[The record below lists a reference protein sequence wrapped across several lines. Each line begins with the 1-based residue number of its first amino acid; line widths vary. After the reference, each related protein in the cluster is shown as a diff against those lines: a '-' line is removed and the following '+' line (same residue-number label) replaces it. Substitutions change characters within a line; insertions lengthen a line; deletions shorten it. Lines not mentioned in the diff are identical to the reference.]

1 MRVFILRARKGP
13 TSPAA
18 VAKTMGYPDHFEV
31 IAHSVVSAL
40 MISKQTRD
48 DVVFHI
54 VLEGNPVP
62 PVTVTFNSAS
72 MGSLG
77 GFDEAMIAEVFRR
90 ILKPAA
96 DLAKEES
103 LEVEP
108 GIQLYKIS
116 FEALV
121 KGLSGR
127 MPIYLLDKKGED
139 LRTAEFVGDCA
150 FIFTDHIPMQ
160 KKTLSLL
167 KRLGVRGLS
176 LGPKVLFAAHCITLV
191 HNELDRR
198 DARASP

>member
-1 MRVFILRARKGP
+1 MRVFVLRARKGP

-18 VAKTMGYPDHFEV
+18 VVKAMGYPDHFEV

-40 MISKQTRD
+40 MISKHTRD
-48 DVVFHI
+48 DVVFHV
-54 VLEGNPVP
+54 VLEGSPVP

-77 GFDEAMIAEVFRR
+77 GFDEATIAGVFRR
-90 ILKPAA
+90 ILRPAA
-96 DLAKEES
+96 DLAKEER

-108 GIQLYKIS
+108 GIQLHKIS
-116 FEALV
+116 FEALI
-121 KGLSGR
+121 KGLSR
-127 MPIYLLDKKGED
+127 EMPVCILDKKGED
-139 LRTAEFVGDCA
+139 IRSAKFGDDCA
-150 FIFTDHIPMQ
+150 FIFSDHIPMQ

-198 DARASP
+198 ETEA

>member
-1 MRVFILRARKGP
+1 MRFFVLRARKGP

-18 VAKTMGYPDHFEV
+18 VGRAMGYPDHFEV

-40 MISKQTRD
+40 MISKQTRN
-48 DVVFHI
+48 DVVFHV
-54 VLEGNPVP
+54 VLEGSPVP

-77 GFDEAMIAEVFRR
+77 GFDEPAIAGVFQR
-90 ILKPAA
+90 ILGPAA
-96 DLAKEES
+96 GLTKEEQV
-103 LEVEP
+103 EVEP
-108 GIQLYKIS
+108 GILLHKIS

-121 KGLSGR
+121 KELSR
-127 MPIYLLDKKGED
+127 EMPVYILDKKGED
-139 LRTAEFVGDCA
+139 IRTADLIGDCA

-198 DARASP
+198 ETEA

>member
-18 VAKTMGYPDHFEV
+18 VGKAMGYPDHFEV

-40 MISKQTRD
+40 MISKHTRD
-48 DVVFHI
+48 DVVFHV
-54 VLEGNPVP
+54 VLEGSPVP
-62 PVTVTFNSAS
+62 PVTVAFDAAS

-77 GFDEAMIAEVFRR
+77 GFDEATIAGVFRR

-96 DLAKEES
+96 GLIKDER

-108 GIQLYKIS
+108 GIWLHKIS
-116 FEALV
+116 FEALI
-121 KGLSGR
+121 KGLSAK

-139 LRTAEFVGDCA
+139 IRSVEFAGDCT

-198 DARASP
+198 EAEA

>member
-18 VAKTMGYPDHFEV
+18 VGKAMGYPDHFEV

-40 MISKQTRD
+40 MISKHTRD
-48 DVVFHI
+48 DVVFHV
-54 VLEGNPVP
+54 VLEGSPVP
-62 PVTVTFNSAS
+62 PVTVTFDAAS
-72 MGSLG
+72 IGSLG
-77 GFDEAMIAEVFRR
+77 GFDEATIAGVFRR
-90 ILKPAA
+90 ILRPAA
-96 DLAKEES
+96 DLTKNER

-108 GIQLYKIS
+108 GISLHKIS
-116 FEALV
+116 FEALI
-121 KGLSGR
+121 KGLSGK

-139 LRTAEFVGDCA
+139 IRSAEFAGDCA

-167 KRLGVRGLS
+167 KRLGVQGLR

-198 DARASP
+198 EAEA